1 MNYRI
6 LNFIT
11 LLWSVSFAKETLDE
25 KLTIWPM
32 PNRYNLLQFE
42 YSFTIPLESDNIT
55 VDKFPRQVLD
65 LINKTGSDVK
75 RIEANLVQGRWQQAL
90 VPKIMGYQKEE
101 TNTVTRVLPD
111 GFDHKEP
118 GFSLAI
124 DSLGSLSESDSTKI
138 FGQIGSLLSVGIF
151 DQRKQAIEIIGPT
164 HPELFPDTVS

>member
-11 LLWSVSFAKETLDE
+11 LLWSVSLAKETLDE

-90 VPKIMGYQKEE
+90 VPKIMGY
-101 TNTVTRVLPD
+101 
-111 GFDHKEP
+111 
-118 GFSLAI
+118 
-124 DSLGSLSESDSTKI
+124 
-138 FGQIGSLLSVGIF
+138 
-151 DQRKQAIEIIGPT
+151 
-164 HPELFPDTVS
+164 